1 MYCCFSLVLLLA
13 GCNKA
18 VNVKQISIV
27 VDGDSVVLQGESALR
42 LDLAFIDAPEREQ
55 PYGREAKDYLKQLV
69 NSGTVEVLV
78 NDNNQVELQQN
89 NQSVNLMLVEQG
101 YAWASLNIAD
111 PIEAF
116 RYIEAQKTAIA
127 NLDGLWGLGHGL
139 MVAPWQWRQQGTE
152 RSVMPRRPVQKRP
165 IPRSMQQHNRRSP
178 QTFPKLIPKP
188 TLVDSSKAED
198 VPKQKDVNE

>member
-1 MYCCFSLVLLLA
+1 MNCCFSLVLLLA

-139 MVAPWQWRQQGTE
+139 MVAPWQWRQQVTE
-152 RSVMPRRPVQKRP
+152 RSVMLRRPV
-165 IPRSMQQHNRRSP
+165 
-178 QTFPKLIPKP
+178 
-188 TLVDSSKAED
+188 
-198 VPKQKDVNE
+198 